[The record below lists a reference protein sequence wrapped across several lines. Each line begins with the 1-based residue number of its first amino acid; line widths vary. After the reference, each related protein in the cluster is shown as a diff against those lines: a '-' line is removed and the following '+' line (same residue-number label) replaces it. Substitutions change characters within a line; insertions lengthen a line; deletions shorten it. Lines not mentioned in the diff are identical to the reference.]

1 MNPDM
6 PIQHRHHLEADRTFG
21 FTQIEL
27 RRGEVSRLKQLHFTL
42 TFMNQ
47 NEMKTRL
54 KVNLVHD
61 REYAR
66 LLVCKISC
74 MQDC

>member
-27 RRGEVSRLKQLHFTL
+27 RREVSRLKQLHFTL

-47 NEMKTRL
+47 NEMKNTEEG
-54 KVNLVHD
+54 KV
-61 REYAR
+61 A
-66 LLVCKISC
+66 
-74 MQDC
+74 

>member
-27 RRGEVSRLKQLHFTL
+27 RREVSRLKQLHFTL
-42 TFMNQ
+42 TFELVMNEK
-47 NEMKTRL
+47 EMKNRTA
-54 KVNLVHD
+54 
-61 REYAR
+61 E
-66 LLVCKISC
+66 
-74 MQDC
+74 